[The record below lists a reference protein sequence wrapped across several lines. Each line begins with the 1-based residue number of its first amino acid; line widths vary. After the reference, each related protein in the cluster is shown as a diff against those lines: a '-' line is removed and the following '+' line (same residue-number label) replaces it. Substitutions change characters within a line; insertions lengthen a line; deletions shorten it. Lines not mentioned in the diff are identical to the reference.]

1 MNRRGTARCGHRLAL
16 PAGFTWRERPGWI
29 AALDAEWSEALDTA
43 ELLDPRAVESQ
54 LTDASDPR
62 GRAPIAILR
71 VPSRPERVALRGLK
85 RGGWLGP
92 MLGARLAGPT
102 RPFRELVATA
112 RLRAA
117 GAPVPRPIFA
127 LAWRRGIA
135 WHAVLGTG
143 FVEGAIDAGELLA
156 RKPSRH
162 RLCAAVRAAGRALRR
177 FHDAGGSHPDLHL
190 GNLLVREC
198 GGTPEVLIID
208 LDGAGSD
215 AVPGAAQR
223 MEQLMRLHRSLH
235 KRDLLPAAGGD
246 RASVDFLHAYVAGDR
261 TLRGALLAHLP
272 AERRRL
278 ARHALLYRRPRADRR
293 PTS

>member
-1 MNRRGTARCGHRLAL
+1 MSRRGAARGSRRLAL

-29 AALDAEWSEALDTA
+29 AALDAEWRETLDTA
-43 ELLDPRAVESQ
+43 ELLDPRSIASR
-54 LTDASDPR
+54 LADASHPR
-62 GRAPIAILR
+62 GRAAIAILR
-71 VPSRPERVALRGLK
+71 VPCRPERVALRGLR

-92 MLGARLAGPT
+92 VLGTRLAGPT

-135 WHAVLGTG
+135 WHAALGTG
-143 FVEGAIDAGELLA
+143 FVEGAIDAAELLA
-156 RKPSRH
+156 SAPSRQ
-162 RLCAAVRAAGRALRR
+162 RLHAAARAAGRALRR

-208 LDGAGSD
+208 LDGASAD
-215 AVPGAAQR
+215 AIPGAAQR

-235 KRDLLPAAGGD
+235 KRDLLRAAGGD
-246 RASVDFLHAYVAGDR
+246 RASVCFLHAYVAGDR

-272 AERRRL
+272 AEQRRL
-278 ARHALLYRRPRADRR
+278 ARHALLYRPQRADRR
-293 PTS
+293 PTP

>member
-1 MNRRGTARCGHRLAL
+1 MSRPGAARGGRQLAL
-16 PAGFTWRERPGWI
+16 PAGFLWHERPGWI
-29 AALDAEWSEALDTA
+29 AALDETWRKDLETT
-43 ELLDPRAVESQ
+43 ELLDPRSVQSRLAE
-54 LTDASDPR
+54 ASGRLR

-71 VPSRPERVALRGLK
+71 VPSRSERVALRGLR

-92 MLGARLAGPT
+92 LLGARLAGPS

-127 LAWRRGIA
+127 LAWRQGIA
-135 WHAVLGTG
+135 WNAALGTG
-143 FVEGAIDAGELLA
+143 FVEDAIDAAELLA
-156 RKPSRH
+156 RAPSRD
-162 RLCAAVRAAGRALRR
+162 RLQAAARAAGRALRR

-190 GNLLVREC
+190 GNLLVRER
-198 GGTPEVLIID
+198 GDTPDVLILD
-208 LDGAGSD
+208 LDGARAD

-235 KRDLLPAAGGD
+235 KRNLLHAAGGD
-246 RASVDFLHAYVAGDR
+246 RASLCFLHAYVGGDR
-261 TLRGALLAHLP
+261 ALRAALLAHLP

-278 ARHALLYRRPRADRR
+278 ARHALLYR
-293 PTS
+293 